1 MGAARW
7 HCSGFWACVGRRCCR
22 CRCMFGLGPALT
34 LGLPPDAVP
43 GLVERGCSAVG
54 AKPWFVGQFGVSF
67 GLESVERPVALADG
81 GVQPCPGVLHPAIDI
96 EGHRP
101 IVPCRTFTR
110 ITDSVDLMFLVVL
123 LLVVAPLLEL
133 FVILQVAHV
142 IGGWETIALLVM
154 ESVIGAWLIKRQGI
168 AVMAKIAEAV
178 HEGRMPGKELV
189 DGFLILVAG
198 ALMLAPGFIG
208 DVIGFLLL
216 IPPTRALV
224 RIPVMS
230 RFKAGRYV
238 RLFNVAGPG
247 AGRRFVGTFRAGTVV
262 DAGGHEAA
270 PRDRPQL
277 DS

>member
-1 MGAARW
+1 
-7 HCSGFWACVGRRCCR
+7 
-22 CRCMFGLGPALT
+22 
-34 LGLPPDAVP
+34 
-43 GLVERGCSAVG
+43 
-54 AKPWFVGQFGVSF
+54 
-67 GLESVERPVALADG
+67 
-81 GVQPCPGVLHPAIDI
+81 
-96 EGHRP
+96 
-101 IVPCRTFTR
+101 
-110 ITDSVDLMFLVVL
+110 MFLVVL
-123 LLVVAPLLEL
+123 LFIVAPLLEL

-142 IGGWETIALLVM
+142 IGGWETIALLVI
-154 ESVIGAWLIKRQGI
+154 ESAIGAWLIKRQGL
-168 AVMAKIAEAV
+168 AVMAKIATAV
-178 HEGRMPGKELV
+178 DGGRMPGKELV

-230 RFKAGRYV
+230 RFKAGRYG
-238 RLFNVAGPG
+238 RLFTVVGASAGH
-247 AGRRFVGTFRAGTVV
+247 RFVGTFRAGTVV